1 MKTLKE
7 QLNESSTN
15 NGAITNYIESWL
27 KSPMNSK
34 DMITVI
40 KAITNGAS
48 RALEYRNDPA
58 YLDDDKKYNDA
69 TKLLQE
75 FVDKVK

>member
-1 MKTLKE
+1 MKILKE

-40 KAITNGAS
+40 KAITNGAF
-48 RALEYRNDPA
+48 L
-58 YLDDDKKYNDA
+58 K
-69 TKLLQE
+69 
-75 FVDKVK
+75 